1 MCHIANLPDALARG
15 LFSCRHAQFTPPAV
29 RIGDL
34 ALAEFRDNYQLK
46 APASGTIGEYVAFY
60 LGAQSPMLH
69 RIRTGWNVP
78 QAHPQR
84 DVVYILVRCTDVLNA
99 GLRYVVTDG
108 QANQAV
114 TKHYVDEKGLE
125 LVDWNAVHALDWKNT
140 EQDRDRMRK
149 KQAEFLIHESLTR
162 DLIAAIGVYDDARK
176 TEVETLVSALGLTI
190 PVKVDRQRKLYY
202 P

>member
-1 MCHIANLPDALARG
+1 MCHIGNLPDVLARG
-15 LFSCRHAQFTPPAV
+15 MFSCRHLEFKPPRM
-29 RIGDL
+29 RIGDI
-34 ALAEFRDNYQLK
+34 ALAEFRDNYPLK
-46 APASGTIGEYVAFY
+46 PPASGTIGEYVAFY
-60 LGAQSPMLH
+60 LGAHSPMLH

-84 DVVYILVRCTDVLNA
+84 DVVYILVRCMDVISA

-114 TKHYVDEKGLE
+114 TKHYIDPKGLD
-125 LVDWNAVHALDWKNT
+125 LVDWNAVRALDWKNS

-149 KQAEFLIHESLTR
+149 KQAEFLIHHCVSR
-162 DLIAAIGVYDDARK
+162 DMIGAIGVYDDERK
-176 TEVETLVSALGLTI
+176 LEVEELLAAEGLTI
-190 PVKVDRQRKLYY
+190 PVKVDTQRKLYY

>member
-1 MCHIANLPDALARG
+1 M
-15 LFSCRHAQFTPPAV
+15 
-29 RIGDL
+29 
-34 ALAEFRDNYQLK
+34 AEFRDNYQLK